1 MTPTEFGLVISQVTS
16 GQPSKAKKSSK
27 VRVIQVYLRSVRHIT
42 VKNYNSEKGYAP
54 EINNYTTDVNEYKI
68 YISIHCTLS
77 KHTFHDRKKMFLN
90 SARNVWFCKKH
101 RKLTGP
107 RLERAILRQAKR
119 VPNDNGSSVST
130 VGELNPRESSG
141 GNSSR
146 SIP

>member
-1 MTPTEFGLVISQVTS
+1 M
-16 GQPSKAKKSSK
+16 
-27 VRVIQVYLRSVRHIT
+27 
-42 VKNYNSEKGYAP
+42 P
-54 EINNYTTDVNEYKI
+54 ETYG
-68 YISIHCTLS
+68 
-77 KHTFHDRKKMFLN
+77 F
-90 SARNVWFCKKH
+90 AKKH